1 MAMKSCCTVDARDA
15 PLPEPTRFVIT
26 WSASLTAVAL
36 VSAIPMAVMLLVS
49 WPATGLQRV
58 IPKLVPLAAGALLG
72 AAVFHLVP
80 ESFASGDNPLRV
92 LATMALGIGVFY
104 VVDRV
109 AHHHERPEFSAEHS
123 TDPDAVRSA
132 RRLLPIAMAG
142 DALHNV
148 IDGMLIAAA
157 FINDAS
163 LGLLTG
169 AAIALHELPRELGTF
184 AILVRSGMSVRRALA
199 FNALTAAGAV
209 AGAVATLALGTRVS
223 AFGAAL
229 IPFAAGNFLYLGVA
243 ITIAE
248 YRATAHR
255 GEGLPKVGLALLGLL
270 VTAATLRH

>member
-1 MAMKSCCTVDARDA
+1 MKSCSMAGARDA
-15 PLPEPTRFVIT
+15 PPPEPSHVVIT

-36 VSAIPMAVMLLVS
+36 VSAIPLAVMLLVS

-58 IPKLVPLAAGALLG
+58 IPKLVPVAAGALLG
-72 AAVFHLVP
+72 AAVFHLLP
-80 ESFASGDNPLRV
+80 EALSAGDNMARV
-92 LATMALGIGVFY
+92 MATLVLGMGVFY
-104 VVDRV
+104 LVDRL
-109 AHHHERPEFSAEHS
+109 AHRHERPEFSAERA
-123 TDPDAVRSA
+123 TDAEALRSA
-132 RRLLPIAMAG
+132 RGLVPLAMAG

-184 AILVRSGMSVRRALA
+184 ALLVRSGMSVRRALA
-199 FNALTAAGAV
+199 FNALTAAGAI

-223 AFGAAL
+223 GVGTAL
-229 IPFAAGNFLYLGVA
+229 IPFAAGNFLYLAAA
-243 ITIAE
+243 IAMAE
-248 YRATAHR
+248 YRVTTHR

>member
-1 MAMKSCCTVDARDA
+1 M
-15 PLPEPTRFVIT
+15 IT

-49 WPATGLQRV
+49 WPAVGLQRA

-72 AAVFHLVP
+72 AALFHLAP
-80 ESFASGDNPLRV
+80 ESFAASESPLRT
-92 LATMALGIGVFY
+92 LATMVLGMGVFFL
-104 VVDRV
+104 VDQV
-109 AHHHERPEFSAEHS
+109 AHHHERTALTAEPAANAAS
-123 TDPDAVRSA
+123 PGGA
-132 RRLLPIAMAG
+132 RRLLPLAMAG

-184 AILVRSGMSVRRALA
+184 AILVRGGMSVRRALA

-229 IPFAAGNFLYLGVA
+229 IPFAAGTFLYLGAA
-243 ITIAE
+243 IALAE
-248 YRATAHR
+248 YRATAHHN
-255 GEGLPKVGLALLGLL
+255 EGLTPKVGLALLGLL
-270 VTAATLRH
+270 VTAATL